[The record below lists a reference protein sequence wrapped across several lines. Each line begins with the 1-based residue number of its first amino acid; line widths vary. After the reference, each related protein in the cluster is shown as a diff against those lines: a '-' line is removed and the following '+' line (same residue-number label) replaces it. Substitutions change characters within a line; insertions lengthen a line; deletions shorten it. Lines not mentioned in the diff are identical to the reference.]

1 MIEFKERGRGT
12 KWHHRTPRAR
22 INRLGGDRVA
32 YKEANWFKNNW
43 EDDRGKWAFN
53 GIERFLK
60 VNIGR
65 PVNKVFS
72 EFLERCDKSTK
83 SYNLKKIF
91 YDHIKEKDEIT

>member
-43 EDDRGKWAFN
+43 EDDRAKWALMV
-53 GIERFLK
+53 LK
-60 VNIGR
+60 DSLR
-65 PVNKVFS
+65 
-72 EFLERCDKSTK
+72 ST
-83 SYNLKKIF
+83 LA
-91 YDHIKEKDEIT
+91 DL